1 MKGAKYRA
9 KNTKKQRVNNRS
21 LKEARQSVDERLA
34 DLTLSSSSSA
44 LSDSTTD
51 SDEAGAAAGTSKLPY
66 SKFSDA
72 NSTAPKFTVA
82 MYDLKHCDPKK
93 CSGRKLARLGLIK
106 TLKVGQRFPG
116 MVLSPVGKMTVAP
129 DDRKIIETSGLA
141 VIDCS
146 WARIDETPFDRM
158 KSPQPRLLPF
168 LIAANPINYGKPCRL
183 SCVEAVAAALYI
195 VGLKSEAKWYMGKF
209 SWGHTFIEL
218 NEELLESYSNCKN
231 REEILTIQNQWIEKS
246 QKERE
251 ESRKEGIK
259 WPTSSEES
267 SNGES
272 GDEGDEES

>member
-1 MKGAKYRA
+1 MKGVKYRA
-9 KNTKKQRVNNRS
+9 KSTKKQRVANRS
-21 LKEARQSVDERLA
+21 VKEARQNLES
-34 DLTLSSSSSA
+34 LTLSSSSSDS
-44 LSDSTTD
+44 LDSTSDSD
-51 SDEAGAAAGTSKLPY
+51 DGGAAAGTSKLPY
-66 SKFSDA
+66 SKFNDDA
-72 NSTAPKFTVA
+72 NSVAPKFTVA

-116 MVLSPVGKMTVAP
+116 MVLSPVGTMTVAP
-129 DDRKIIETSGLA
+129 DDRKIIEASGLA

-168 LIAANPINYGKPCRL
+168 LIAANPINYGKPCKL

-195 VGLKSEAKWYMGKF
+195 VGLKAEAKWYMNKF

-218 NEELLESYSNCKN
+218 NEELLEAYANCTN

-251 ESRKEGIK
+251 ETRKEGIK
-259 WPTSSEES
+259 WPTSSES
-267 SNGES
+267 SHGES
-272 GDEGDEES
+272 GDEGDEEES